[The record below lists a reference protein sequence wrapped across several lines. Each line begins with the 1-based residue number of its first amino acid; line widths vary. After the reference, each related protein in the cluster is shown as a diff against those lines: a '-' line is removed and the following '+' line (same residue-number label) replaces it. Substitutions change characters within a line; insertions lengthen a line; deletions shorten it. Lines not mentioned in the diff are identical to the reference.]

1 MSGGKSL
8 ALFEVEVA
16 EVGTCLTL
24 WATDG
29 LATIPANSGPIKSS
43 RDSSVAKGS
52 DSCKK
57 IREIL
62 IQLQIQKCMYVL
74 KVKFLEVR

>member
-24 WATDG
+24 WATEG

-43 RDSSVAKGS
+43 KDSSVARGS

-57 IREIL
+57 R
-62 IQLQIQKCMYVL
+62 K
-74 KVKFLEVR
+74 